1 MDSPFD
7 PVETYHRL
15 LAEYTR
21 LGYDEPRT
29 ALIADL
35 WLERQRRI
43 KEKEDESKSATGEV
57 LCNR

>member
-1 MDSPFD
+1 MDFD
-7 PVETYHRL
+7 PIETYHRL

-43 KEKEDESKSATGEV
+43 TESNGEQHGNPSGDV
-57 LCNR
+57 PRSE